1 MNSFITHIKNFF
13 SPSFFGWKASCLIA
27 MLSIGGCAEKP
38 VNESKLPLVVVTTTH
53 LSDLVDS
60 LAGKHV
66 NVISLMGPGVDPHLY
81 KPTSRDLSAL
91 AKADLIVFHGLM
103 LEGRMGHAL
112 EQTDKKGISSIAA
125 TSEIPKP
132 LILSSNDEGAK
143 DAHEDPHVWFSPK
156 IWSICVS
163 TLMNELIELEPE
175 AESEIRENA
184 RLLLSEIEEIKNWS
198 IAQVEQIP
206 QERRKLVTS
215 HDAFRYLGRDLG
227 LEVIGLQGMS
237 TNVEAGLADRAN
249 LVDFIKKQNIPAI
262 FVESSVNPA
271 AMHEIAKESGVV
283 IGGELFSDALG
294 SPGESAIGPDG
305 KSFDLDSWGGMM
317 VHNVSTIVEALS
329 KQDHP

>member
-1 MNSFITHIKNFF
+1 MNSFTTLIKNFF
-13 SPSFFGWKASCLIA
+13 SPSFFGWKASCAIA
-27 MLSIGGCAEKP
+27 MLSIGGCADKP
-38 VNESKLPLVVVTTTH
+38 INESELPLLVVTTTH

-66 NVISLMGPGVDPHLY
+66 QVISLMGPGVDPHLY
-81 KPTSRDLSAL
+81 KPTSRDLSSL

-112 EQTDKKGISSIAA
+112 ERADKKGIPSIAA
-125 TSEIPKP
+125 TSEIPKS
-132 LILSSNDEGAK
+132 LILSSSDEGTNGG
-143 DAHEDPHVWFSPK
+143 HEDPHVWFSPK
-156 IWSICVS
+156 VWSICVH
-163 TLMNELIELEPE
+163 TLMNKLIELEPE
-175 AESEIRENA
+175 SESEIRENA
-184 RLLLSEIEEIKNWS
+184 RVLLSEIEEIKNWS
-198 IAQVEQIP
+198 LARIEQIP
-206 QERRKLVTS
+206 QGRRKLVTS

-249 LVDFIKKQNIPAI
+249 LVDFIKRQNIPAI
-262 FVESSVNPA
+262 FVETSVNPA

-305 KSFDLDSWGGMM
+305 KSYDLDSWGGMM
-317 VHNVSTIVEALS
+317 VYNISTIVEALA
-329 KQDHP
+329 KQEHP

>member
-1 MNSFITHIKNFF
+1 MNSFTTHIKNFF
-13 SPSFFGWKASCLIA
+13 SPSFFGWRACCIIA
-27 MLSIGGCAEKP
+27 MLSIGGCSDKP
-38 VNESKLPLVVVTTTH
+38 VNESKLPQVVVTTTH

-66 NVISLMGPGVDPHLY
+66 KVISLMGPGVDPHLY

-112 EQTDKKGISSIAA
+112 EQTDKRGISSIAV
-125 TSEIPKP
+125 TSEIPKSQV
-132 LILSSNDEGAK
+132 LSDDGEESDG
-143 DAHEDPHVWFSPK
+143 HEDPHVWFSPE
-156 IWSICVS
+156 IWSICVN
-163 TLMNELIELEPE
+163 TLMKELIELEPQ
-175 AESEIRENA
+175 AEGEIRENA
-184 RLLLSEIEEIKNWS
+184 QRLLSEIDEIKNWS
-198 IAQVEQIP
+198 LEQIEQIP

-271 AMHEIAKESGVV
+271 AIHEIAKESGVV

-294 SPGESAIGPDG
+294 SPEESVIGPDG

>member
-1 MNSFITHIKNFF
+1 
-13 SPSFFGWKASCLIA
+13 
-27 MLSIGGCAEKP
+27 MLAIGGCADKP

-60 LAGKHV
+60 LAGKRV
-66 NVISLMGPGVDPHLY
+66 KVISLMGPGVDPHLY

-125 TSEIPKP
+125 TSEIPRAQ
-132 LILSSNDEGAK
+132 ILSDDGEGS
-143 DAHEDPHVWFSPK
+143 DGHEDPHVWFSPG
-156 IWSICVS
+156 IWSICVN
-163 TLMNELIELEPE
+163 TLMNRLIELEPG

-184 RLLLSEIEEIKNWS
+184 RRLLSEIEEIKNWS
-198 IAQVEQIP
+198 LDQVEQIP

-271 AMHEIAKESGVV
+271 AMQEIAKESGVV

-294 SPGESAIGPDG
+294 SPGESVIGPDG
-305 KSFDLDSWGGMM
+305 KSFELDSWGGMM
-317 VHNVSTIVEALS
+317 VHNVSKIVEALS

>member
-1 MNSFITHIKNFF
+1 MTHIKNFF
-13 SPSFFGWKASCLIA
+13 SPSFFGWRASCIIA
-27 MLSIGGCAEKP
+27 MLSISGCTDRP
-38 VNESKLPLVVVTTTH
+38 VNESKLPQVVVTTTH

-60 LAGKHV
+60 LAGKRV
-66 NVISLMGPGVDPHLY
+66 KVTSLMGPGVDPHLY
-81 KPTSRDLSAL
+81 KPTSRDLSSL

-125 TSEIPKP
+125 TSEIPKS
-132 LILSSNDEGAK
+132 LVLSDDGEGS
-143 DAHEDPHVWFSPK
+143 DGHEDPHVWFSPE
-156 IWSICVS
+156 IWSICVN
-163 TLMNELIELEPE
+163 TLMKELIELDPE
-175 AESEIRENA
+175 AEAEIRENA
-184 RLLLSEIEEIKNWS
+184 RRILSEIDEIKNWS
-198 IAQVEQIP
+198 LDQVEQIP
-206 QERRKLVTS
+206 HERRKLVTS
-215 HDAFRYLGRDLG
+215 HDAFRYLGKDLG

-249 LVDFIKKQNIPAI
+249 LVDLIKKQNIPAI

-294 SPGESAIGPDG
+294 SPGESVIGPAG
-305 KSFDLDSWGGMM
+305 KSFELDSWGGMM